1 MTTAVRK
8 MIWTH
13 RIILLVLAII
23 PFLFIKAFYHHFHA
37 YVTGTVINGIVKHQ
51 WHLVIISIL
60 VFGLFI
66 VPLTYRKR
74 AKWIDY
80 GLVGAFFI
88 SLFVEMFG
96 IPLTILFASKFL
108 FLPGT
113 VMPEHII
120 TFTFWGVN
128 LGMDH
133 AMTYG
138 LVLMAIGMAL
148 IVAGWRSL
156 YRQAGQ
162 AGFAQKGIYRF
173 SRHPQYLGFI
183 LLVLGWFF
191 GWPTILTIFFSPILV
206 IKYISAARAEE
217 AEMIRVH
224 GNSYRGYIGKTPF
237 LV

>member
-1 MTTAVRK
+1 MS
-8 MIWTH
+8 
-13 RIILLVLAII
+13 LLVLVLI
-23 PFLFIKAFYHHFHA
+23 PFLYFKPFYHHFHA
-37 YVTGTVINGIVKHQ
+37 YSTGTIINGIVTQQ
-51 WHLVIISIL
+51 WHLVAISIL

-66 VPLTYRKR
+66 IPLTYRKR
-74 AKWIDY
+74 ARWIDY
-80 GLVGAFFI
+80 GLVGAFFV

-108 FLPGT
+108 FAPGT
-113 VMPEHII
+113 VLPQHIV
-120 TFTFWGVN
+120 TFKFLGVS

-138 LVLMAIGMAL
+138 LILMMTGMAL
-148 IVAGWRSL
+148 ILIGWRSL

-162 AGFAQKGIYRF
+162 PGFARKGIYRF

-206 IKYISAARAEE
+206 YKYIRAAREEE
-217 AEMIRVH
+217 ADMIRLH
-224 GNSYRGYIGKTPF
+224 GDAYRAYIEHTPF